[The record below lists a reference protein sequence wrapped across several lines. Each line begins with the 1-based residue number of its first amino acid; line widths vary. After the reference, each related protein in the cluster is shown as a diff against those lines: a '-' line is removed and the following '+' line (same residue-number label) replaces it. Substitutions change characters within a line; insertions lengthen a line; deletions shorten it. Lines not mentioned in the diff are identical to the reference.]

1 MIKSTRVFLMYDV
14 EAPEPTNSLN
24 KPSGKRLGKNES
36 ANATVARAQH
46 HARRKKTASLISLV
60 SISHHSHEVLKARLP
75 FASCMLRVMQCQSIT
90 PRGGESV
97 QQLADSF
104 CVPLSG
110 DSGTEGPVEESIS
123 LVKRKRH
130 LPDDDSH
137 ATIW

>member
-14 EAPEPTNSLN
+14 EGPEPTNSLK
-24 KPSGKRLGKNES
+24 KPSGKMVGKNES

-46 HARRKKTASLISLV
+46 HARKKKTASLISLV

-75 FASCMLRVMQCQSIT
+75 FASCMLRVMQCRSIT

-104 CVPLSG
+104 CIPLSG
-110 DSGTEGPVEESIS
+110 DSGTEGPIEESIAFCEEKAA
-123 LVKRKRH
+123 L
-130 LPDDDSH
+130 
-137 ATIW
+137 T